1 MCRKLLNCAQHRLEL
16 VQKTT
21 CNQFQKINQ
30 SLNFDK
36 FDFFILFA
44 QSIWVVNIIRYPL
57 RLGDAWWTPVR
68 GIALLI
74 DPQKHGTSI
83 ESFIKSTVHID
94 SVKLFPTLLEALHS
108 LVIGSWYPINS
119 RILGIACWM
128 TCYWIIDR
136 HISRVVGREN
146 GRYRVL
152 RFFILSAFLLGGGGF
167 RFGMLFSI
175 HRALPAL
182 CGIISASLLF
192 RDNSNRLPVN
202 YVVYLSLLSII
213 SQWSF
218 AHGSVL
224 MVLIAACLFAWRNWK
239 SLGFFVLISSISSF
253 AYKSILSSE
262 AGMVSCQL

>member
-152 RFFILSAFLLGGGGF
+152 RFLS
-167 RFGMLFSI
+167 
-175 HRALPAL
+175 
-182 CGIISASLLF
+182 
-192 RDNSNRLPVN
+192 
-202 YVVYLSLLSII
+202 
-213 SQWSF
+213 
-218 AHGSVL
+218 
-224 MVLIAACLFAWRNWK
+224 
-239 SLGFFVLISSISSF
+239 
-253 AYKSILSSE
+253 
-262 AGMVSCQL
+262 